1 MAKAV
6 LRADSLVVPGRVS
19 CVSFAVSPG
28 ATLAL
33 QGPNGSGKST
43 VLDAILGLVAYEG
56 RLECSAQRLAVVPQ
70 RLEPPKVLPLRV
82 VDFLLLAR
90 CRWPVAFGVR
100 RRAAEVEAVLSLA
113 GLERLARAQLAE
125 LSGGELRRVLLA
137 DAVDRR
143 PELLLLDEPETGL
156 DSGGRRWLEAVLER
170 LPGLGITT
178 VLVSHDAGV
187 VARHAT
193 ASVELG
199 ALQDG

>member
-19 CVSFAVSPG
+19 CVSFAVPPG
-28 ATLAL
+28 TTLAL
-33 QGPNGSGKST
+33 NGPNGSGKST
-43 VLDAILGLVAYEG
+43 VLDAILGLVAYQG
-56 RLECSAQRLAVVPQ
+56 HLECSAQSLAIVPQ
-70 RLEPPKVLPLRV
+70 RLEPPSALPLRV

-90 CRWPVAFGVR
+90 SRWPVALGVR
-100 RRAAEVEAVLSLA
+100 GRVAQVEAVLSLA
-113 GLERLARAQLAE
+113 SLEHLARAQLAE

-156 DSGGRRWLEAVLER
+156 DGGGRRWLDAVLSD

-178 VLVSHDAGV
+178 VLVSHDAGL

-199 ALQDG
+199 AHDA

>member
-1 MAKAV
+1 MAEAV
-6 LRADSLVVPGRVS
+6 LRADSLVVQGRVS
-19 CVSFAVSPG
+19 RVSFEASPG

-43 VLDAILGLVAYEG
+43 VLDAILGLVAYQG
-56 RLECSAQRLAVVPQ
+56 HLECSAQRLAVVPQ
-70 RLEPPKVLPLRV
+70 RLEPPTALPLRV

-90 CRWPVAFGVR
+90 SRWPVALGGG
-100 RRAAEVEAVLSLA
+100 RRAARVEAVLSEA
-113 GLERLARAQLAE
+113 GLGHLARAQLAE

-156 DSGGRRWLEAVLER
+156 DGGGRRWLDAVLEG

-178 VLVSHDAGV
+178 VLVSHDAGL